1 MTAGGDHGG
10 DDPHAAYLDACTA
23 EGRERLLAI
32 RAEWEARIPG
42 TTRCI
47 AYRMPALAA
56 PRAE

>member
-1 MTAGGDHGG
+1 MTAGGDRGT
-10 DDPHAAYLDACTA
+10 DDPHAAYLDTCMT

-32 RAEWEARIPG
+32 RAEREARIRG